1 MDGKEIEKL
10 FGNKKE
16 KVKEEISKIYKK
28 IAEDLQNSSWH
39 TNKENYNWRNI

>member
-16 KVKEEISKIYKK
+16 KVKKKISKIYEK
-28 IAEDLQNSSWH
+28 IAEDLQNSSLDIL
-39 TNKENYNWRNI
+39 T